1 MNEWPHKTS
10 TTRNESV
17 GENVRVAI
25 IMEKKSLT
33 IGGAFCT
40 PSVIY
45 RSAIFNAY
53 MVGSAFFFVGS

>member
-25 IMEKKSLT
+25 IMEKKIESHHRWCILHT
-33 IGGAFCT
+33 VSYI
-40 PSVIY
+40 
-45 RSAIFNAY
+45 
-53 MVGSAFFFVGS
+53 